1 MLPSPYRSWCEISRS
16 ALRHNLRA
24 LAALTAAPEI
34 MPIVKANAYG
44 HGMIESA
51 RVFAASG
58 ASWLGCANVHEGV
71 ALREAGITL
80 PILLLGGFL
89 PGEIPAV
96 IEHGLTLTLSS
107 REEARLVSAQAR
119 RRRKPLQVQVKIDTG
134 MGRMGAPLS
143 EAGALIRQVWKENFL
158 TLAGIFSHFACADS
172 DRAFTRQQWEK
183 FQSIPSPA
191 GIPRHICNSAG
202 LLALPAAAGDIV
214 RTGVAA
220 YGISPL
226 PRFQALLRPALSW
239 KTRLIHIRTV
249 PRGTP
254 ISYGSTF
261 HTPGKM
267 KIGVAAAGYGDG
279 IFRSLSNRGEVLI
292 GGRRCRILGRVTMD
306 QIVVD
311 LSRMPSARKGDE
323 VVLIGTQGGESI
335 LASEMAKKAGT
346 ICYEIWC
353 HITPR
358 VTRVYR

>member
-1 MLPSPYRSWCEISRS
+1 MRSSPYRSWCEISRS

-34 MPIVKANAYG
+34 MPMVKANAYG

-51 RVFAASG
+51 RVFAAAG
-58 ASWLGCANVHEGV
+58 ASWIGCANVHEGV

-80 PILLLGGFL
+80 PILLLSGFL
-89 PGEIPAV
+89 TEEVPAV

-107 REEARLVSAQAR
+107 REEARLVAARAR
-119 RRRKPLQVQVKIDTG
+119 RHRKPLQVQVKIDTG
-134 MGRMGAPLS
+134 MGRMGVPLS
-143 EAGALIRQVWKENFL
+143 EAGALVRQVWKEDSL
-158 TLAGIFSHFACADS
+158 TLAGIYSHFASADS
-172 DRAFTRQQWEK
+172 DLAFTRQQWEK
-183 FQSIPSPA
+183 FESIPSPA

-202 LLALPAAAGDIV
+202 LLALPSAAGDMV

-226 PRFQALLRPALSW
+226 PRFQSLLRPALSW
-239 KTRLIHIRTV
+239 KTRLVHTRTV

-254 ISYGSTF
+254 ISYGCTF
-261 HTPGKM
+261 HAPRKM

-279 IFRSLSNRGEVLI
+279 IFRSLSNRGEVLV
-292 GGRRCRILGRVTMD
+292 GGKRCRILGRVTMD

-311 LSRMPSARKGDE
+311 LSRVPSACKGDE
-323 VVLIGTQGGESI
+323 VVLIGTQGSEGI

-358 VTRVYR
+358 VTKVYR